1 MGIDHQFGENKYGE
15 KYLCV
20 AENKQ
25 TERILS
31 REVLSIKCVTYYI
44 FAMYK
49 TFVVA

>member
-44 FAMYK
+44 FCN
-49 TFVVA
+49 V